1 MTRRWPWAVLGI
13 DRTSDVAEVRRA
25 YARLLKQ
32 CSPEDDPEGFQSLR
46 AAYESALQ
54 QARWVAEEEAEE
66 DDAGNDDAAGEGDGD
81 SLPAGAVGLALPQF
95 EERRQPP
102 PPVPSPGPVPST
114 PSAPADPPAPAPAA
128 PPPPDAERAAAI
140 YALSELDAVL
150 ADPTYVATRLG
161 PALEAALR
169 ARDAL
174 SIDDAD
180 HYGRQLAHR
189 LLEADGTEPFLSRL
203 RDGLGWNNED
213 ALGTQD
219 GLRQALAE
227 RLEAYVFSRSLE
239 AIGSPYR
246 AAWQTLLRE
255 PGPSLLFHLAFHPRD
270 ERQALELIKRIAG
283 QYPRLLQRL
292 PERGREWWMDRI
304 GKVTMRPYTFVVA
317 AVLGLLQAWVMAG
330 ANDPAPWRAGLGTM
344 ALAIGLP
351 AAYVFGIRR
360 LGAWIQQRHGRA
372 AERSRDPVLA
382 AVLAWPLLTA
392 LLPAEGSLSAVL
404 GPLCVITSALGL
416 WWLALTSRPP
426 AQPRPLLEV
435 FAPLIYNLFPYFACA
450 IWWIALA
457 DAPGSYRPTLWM
469 TWVTIFALA
478 AQGAAHGRW
487 LERWHWLEPAVR
499 ERATL
504 ALAGAGGF
512 LAALACLR
520 VTDLIAPTAWV
531 ALAMLF
537 AVGMRMVVTA
547 DAWRERRLMNILV
560 FIMAPAGWFLGIASR
575 GPTGVAEGLHELI
588 PAFVLPGLASLAFH
602 WREQRERAL
611 AGEGR

>member
-13 DRTSDVAEVRRA
+13 DRTGEVAEVRRA

-32 CSPEDDPEGFQSLR
+32 TSPEVDPDGFQALR
-46 AAYESALQ
+46 AAYEAALQ
-54 QARWVAEEEAEE
+54 QARWVAEEDDEAE
-66 DDAGNDDAAGEGDGD
+66 DLDDGD
-81 SLPAGAVGLALPQF
+81 SDEALPPGAVMLDLSRFEGL
-95 EERRQPP
+95 RVPP
-102 PPVPSPGPVPST
+102 AEPAATRTPTPPDATPPV
-114 PSAPADPPAPAPAA
+114 AA
-128 PPPPDAERAAAI
+128 PVDAERAAAV
-140 YALSELDAVL
+140 YALAELDAVL

-169 ARDAL
+169 ARDTL

-189 LLEADGTEPFLSRL
+189 LLEADGTEPLLSRL
-203 RDGLGWNNED
+203 RDGLGWDNED

-239 AIGSPYR
+239 ANGSPYR
-246 AAWQTLLRE
+246 AGWLTLQRE
-255 PGPSLLFHLAFHPRD
+255 PGASLLFHLAFHPRD

-283 QYPRLLQRL
+283 QYPRLLDRL
-292 PERGREWWMDRI
+292 PERSRDWWLNRL
-304 GKVTMRPYTFVVA
+304 GKVTMRPYAFVVA
-317 AVLGLLQAWVMAG
+317 AALGLLQAWVMAG

-360 LGAWIQQRHGRA
+360 LGAWIQERLGIA
-372 AERSRDPVLA
+372 AERSRDPVLGG
-382 AVLAWPLLTA
+382 VLAVPLLA
-392 LLPAEGSLSAVL
+392 GMLPADGTLSMVL
-404 GPLCVITSALGL
+404 GPLCVIASLLGL
-416 WWLALTSRPP
+416 WWLALTSRPS
-426 AQPRPLLEV
+426 AQPRSLLEI

-487 LERWHWLEPAVR
+487 LERWHWMEPAVR

-504 ALAGAGGF
+504 ALAGAGG
-512 LAALACLR
+512 LLIALACLR
-520 VTDLIAPTAWV
+520 VTDLFAPTAWV
-531 ALAMLF
+531 ALTMLF
-537 AVGMRMVVTA
+537 AVGMRMIVTA
-547 DAWRERRLMNILV
+547 DAWREQRLLNIVV
-560 FIMAPAGWFLGIASR
+560 FVMAPAGWTLGIAAR
-575 GPTGVAEGLHELI
+575 GTTGVPEGLLELV
-588 PAFVLPGLASLAFH
+588 PAFVLPGLGCLAFH
-602 WREQRERAL
+602 WREQRQRDL
-611 AGEGR
+611 AGNGR